1 MFGWCYNYKLLGEF
15 MDYLKYLIEDTKINK
30 KYETLDDLIADD
42 DILELI
48 DNEDWEELNRIIPKE
63 LI

>member
-15 MDYLKYLIEDTKINK
+15 MDYLKYLIEDIKINE
-30 KYETLDDLIADD
+30 KYKTLDDLIADD

-48 DNEDWEELNRIIPKE
+48 DNEDWEEL
-63 LI
+63 